1 MSKDIKVTVLTAPQT
16 FYVQAMVDIQQITA
30 PLTPPTD
37 LGDRPTG

>member
-1 MSKDIKVTVLTAPQT
+1 MSGEVKVTVLTAPQT
-16 FYVQAMVDIQQITA
+16 FYIQAMADIQQITA